1 MLAFTHKTGHY
12 LSVDGAE
19 IYYELLGDPEGK
31 PLVLLH
37 GGLGCITDLNVI
49 LEGIPSGYRVI
60 GIDLRG
66 HGKSTLGDKELNYSQ
81 YQRDVEA
88 VLNHLELHSLSMFGF
103 SDGGIVS
110 YRLAAA
116 GNLKVERLI
125 TLGSQWRLKIND
137 PSIEFLGGVTSG
149 DWKEMF
155 PESVAYYNDVNP
167 QPDFELLVEKVKN
180 VWIDTSIAGYPNET
194 VSDIRCPVLV
204 MRGDDDFLFSLD
216 EAVELVEQIEN
227 TKFMN
232 IAYAEHEA
240 HKESSDICCSIISQT
255 LSCANET

>member
-1 MLAFTHKTGHY
+1 M
-12 LSVDGAE
+12 
-19 IYYELLGDPEGK
+19 
-31 PLVLLH
+31 
-37 GGLGCITDLNVI
+37 
-49 LEGIPSGYRVI
+49 
-60 GIDLRG
+60 
-66 HGKSTLGDKELNYSQ
+66 Q

-88 VLNHLELHSLSMFGF
+88 VLNHLELHSFSMFGF

-137 PSIEFLGGVTSG
+137 PSIEFLGGVTSD
-149 DWKEMF
+149 DWKKMF
-155 PESVAYYNDVNP
+155 PESAAYYNDVNP

-204 MRGDDDFLFSLD
+204 MRGDDDFLFSLN

-240 HKESSDICCSIISQT
+240 HKESSDICCSIINQT
-255 LSCANET
+255 LSCANKT